1 MRKQY
6 NFRHGDDGLH
16 AWDVGRLL
24 ELAADVP
31 VQEIAVDTITE
42 VDTVYWYDFGETPT
56 VRSVV
61 DHARL
66 MNEVDLSHPIILAP
80 DGRVMDGMHRI
91 ARCLLD
97 GRATILAK
105 RLPALPPPDFR
116 NVAPGDLPY
125 D

>member
-6 NFRHGDDGLH
+6 NLWHGHDGLH
-16 AWDVGRLL
+16 AWDVDRLI
-24 ELAADVP
+24 ELAAELP
-31 VQEIAVDTITE
+31 VEE
-42 VDTVYWYDFGETPT
+42 VDLESIYEVDGPYWYDFGETPS

-66 MNEVDLSHPIILAP
+66 IGEVDLSYHILAP

-97 GRATILAK
+97 GRQTILAK
-105 RLPALPPPDFR
+105 RLTELPEPDYR
-116 NVAPGDLPY
+116 NVAPDDLPY